1 MHTDAMTMETS
12 APKAR
17 SSKAPSKQTVV
28 ADAPQVAGT
37 PVRRRASE
45 MFGAAFG
52 NAELPGFAP
61 GPQTPSADPHYVF
74 REDHVR
80 VGLLW
85 LSGRIKNSLY
95 LSGPTS
101 AGKTSFVE
109 QLCARTG
116 FEVFRFGCH
125 KDVELV
131 DLTGGMD
138 LTTAG
143 TEFCAGILLKAM
155 AAPAG
160 VLLLDEV
167 DLLSPSV
174 TASLHTVLDGKPLW
188 VPQAKTFVYPGPNFR
203 IAATGNSSGLGD
215 HSKVY
220 KAVQRQNTATIRRF
234 MHLKVDYLSE
244 TEEMDLLKRVVPT
257 LDPYAVELMTKVA
270 ALTRKAFVGG
280 LSDTG
285 LQDEQLDVVIGTD
298 ALITWAKLTLAFE
311 ASPALRAKGR
321 DPLEEALN
329 PVLLNCLLDPG
340 NAHKAHA
347 ISGFLERVRKE
358 MLSGNHE
365 S

>member
-1 MHTDAMTMETS
+1 MHIDEMTTEPPLS
-12 APKAR
+12 RAKAPKTQAKQ
-17 SSKAPSKQTVV
+17 SATAGAPLV
-28 ADAPQVAGT
+28 PGT
-37 PVRRRASE
+37 PVKRRACD
-45 MFGAAFG
+45 MFGQSFG
-52 NAELPGFAP
+52 GAELPGFVP
-61 GPQTPSADPHYVF
+61 GPQTPDSDPHYVF

-85 LSGRIKNSLY
+85 LSGRIKSSLY

-138 LTTAG
+138 LTTTG
-143 TEFCAGILLKAM
+143 TEFCPGILLKAM
-155 AAPAG
+155 TAPAG
-160 VLLLDEV
+160 VLLLDEI

-188 VPQAKTFVYPGPNFR
+188 VPQAKTFIYPGPNFR
-203 IAATGNSSGLGD
+203 IAATGNTSGLGD

-220 KAVQRQNTATIRRF
+220 KAVQRQNVATIRRF

-244 TEEMDLLKRVVPT
+244 AEEMDLLKRVVPS

-285 LQDEQLDVVIGTD
+285 MQDEQLDVVIGTD
-298 ALITWAKLTLAFE
+298 TLITWAKLTLAFE

-347 ISGFLERVRKE
+347 ISGFLERVRKD
-358 MLSGNHE
+358 MLGGNHAP
-365 S
+365 